1 MTTNDDDA
9 GYTCWDQP
17 SRAMV
22 VMRRGAP
29 AIDYHYQYGF
39 GLSDRFVVRT
49 KIERARGSRRRV
61 DVGASRPMRWSNESR
76 INSSRALCRDVS
88 AATVVVRRE
97 ARGKGKI

>member
-29 AIDYHYQYGF
+29 AIDYHLQAI

-49 KIERARGSRRRV
+49 KIERARGSR
-61 DVGASRPMRWSNESR
+61 P
-76 INSSRALCRDVS
+76 LC
-88 AATVVVRRE
+88 
-97 ARGKGKI
+97 